1 MLGFSMAA
9 MLLGHWY
16 LVQPKLSIHE
26 LGRVTATFLGIVAL
40 RILLGVVTTFP
51 LLSDKNELEIYRF
64 LASETAGIFLL
75 MRWAWGLIGPAVLGY
90 FIWDT
95 VKIRS
100 TQSATGLLY
109 VAVVFV
115 IIGETMAQYLTLF
128 FGIP

>member
-1 MLGFSMAA
+1 MFRRL
-9 MLLGHWY
+9 Y
-16 LVQPKLSIHE
+16 
-26 LGRVTATFLGIVAL
+26 
-40 RILLGVVTTFP
+40 
-51 LLSDKNELEIYRF
+51 
-64 LASETAGIFLL
+64 FLL